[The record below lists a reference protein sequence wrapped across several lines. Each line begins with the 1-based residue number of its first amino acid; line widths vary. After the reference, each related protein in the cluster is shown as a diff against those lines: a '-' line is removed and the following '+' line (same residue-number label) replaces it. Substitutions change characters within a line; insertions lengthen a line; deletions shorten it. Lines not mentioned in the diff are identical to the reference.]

1 MNNSRKISIITSL
14 LIAVVVMRTFGQD
27 KGTAVQQVVVS
38 VPEVAL
44 MDLESATGTTVA
56 FSPERPQEAGQAIDF
71 SNQVNSSI
79 WINYSSIVSSR
90 TEPGRNITAQI
101 TSGTLPQGVVLS
113 VVASQDAGLG
123 DGAMGKATTAVN
135 LTDQAQD
142 IIRGVGSAYTGNGVS
157 KGHQLTYALSL
168 SEATGSYA
176 SLDFNESGTVS
187 ITYTMTD
194 Q

>member
-1 MNNSRKISIITSL
+1 MQNSRKISIITSL
-14 LIAVVVMRTFGQD
+14 LLAMVVTCFGQD
-27 KGTAVQQVVVS
+27 KSTAVQQVVIS

-44 MDLESATGTTVA
+44 IDLESATGTTIE
-56 FSPERPQEAGQAIDF
+56 FSPEVSSEAGEAIDF
-71 SNQVNSSI
+71 SNQRHSGI

-101 TSGTLPQGVVLS
+101 TSGRLPQGVELS
-113 VVASQDAGLG
+113 VVASQDAGQG
-123 DGAMGKATTAVN
+123 EGAMGKATTAIN
-135 LTDQAQD
+135 LTNQSQD

-157 KGHQLTYALSL
+157 KGHELTYALSL
-168 SEATGSYA
+168 SESAGSYA
-176 SLDFNESGTVS
+176 SLDFNESGSVS